1 MSILNKFYKKD
12 ILIQKTIEIDCVLF
26 DKIDFLSKEV
36 YDASISKLINACI
49 DELIE
54 KENISLYEKN
64 ENEISLKH
72 TIILRNSSLEGL
84 EKLKQKYDISINKL
98 INISIH
104 NVLKEDNII

>member
-1 MSILNKFYKKD
+1 MSVLDKFYKKD
-12 ILIQKTIEIDCVLF
+12 ILIQKTIEIDSTLF
-26 DKIDFLSKEV
+26 DKVDFLSKEV
-36 YDASISKLINACI
+36 YDASISKIINACI